1 MIAAAAGA
9 SVIAVD
15 VSQGALDLARAHGAA
30 HALAAED
37 RADVAGEP
45 GNGASTPG
53 VTVIRP
59 ASGTSGQP
67 SAGG

>member
-1 MIAAAAGA
+1 M
-9 SVIAVD
+9 
-15 VSQGALDLARAHGAA
+15 LDLVGSGEVRPGDLVTRVIRLDDMPA
-30 HALAAED
+30 ALAAMTT
-37 RADVAGEP
+37 
-45 GNGASTPG
+45 ASTPG